1 MKEKI
6 NNRGELVKI
15 SDEKIIHQIKN
26 VFRLKS
32 DDRLVVFDGRG
43 IDFECKIIDADK
55 NNFRLEIISQ
65 KEVFVPK
72 KQITLFL
79 SVIKKEN
86 FELVCEKVTELGV
99 TKIVPVLTERTLVKN
114 LNRDR
119 IEKILIEASE
129 QCGRGDVPVF
139 GQEQKLES
147 VLDTENI
154 FVCDIGGEKIR
165 NLKTKDSDIG
175 LLVGPEGGWSESE
188 RFLFQ
193 KNKLPIVSL
202 GDTVLRAETAG
213 IVATAFISL

>member
-6 NNRGELVKI
+6 NNREELVKI

-32 DDRLVVFDGRG
+32 DDRLVVFDGTG
-43 IDFECKIIDADK
+43 VDFECKIINVDK
-55 NNFRLEIISQ
+55 NNFQLEIISQ

-99 TKIVPVLTERTLVKN
+99 TKIVPVLTERTLAKN

-129 QCGRGDVPVF
+129 QCGRGDVPIF
-139 GQEQKLES
+139 SQEQKLES
-147 VLDTENI
+147 VLDTKNI

-165 NLKTKDSDIG
+165 NLKTRDSDIG

-193 KNKLPIVSL
+193 KNKLSIVSL

-213 IVATAFISL
+213 IIATAFISL